1 MLNNSINET
10 KPISMS
16 ELENVLLQAT
26 KRLDIEMFEEFY
38 IYTEDYKHAK
48 RLFLLKDIA
57 IAFSKFKELGDTCLD
72 SNLGICNRC
81 NKGCNGHQLVGNKTK
96 NYMNL
101 LFENDVDKIIEITEC
116 ADLITTN
123 KIEGLNKRIYLH
135 EYNDPK
141 SPNSVPF

>member
-1 MLNNSINET
+1 ML
-10 KPISMS
+10 
-16 ELENVLLQAT
+16 ELERVLLEST

-38 IYTEDYKHAK
+38 VHTEDYKLSK
-48 RLFLLKDIA
+48 SIFLLKEMA
-57 IAFSKFKELGDTCLD
+57 LAFIKFKELEDTFLE

-81 NKGCNGHQLVGNKTK
+81 NKGCHGHQLVGNKTK

-101 LFENDVDKIIEITEC
+101 LFKNDVDKIIEVTEC

>member
-1 MLNNSINET
+1 ML
-10 KPISMS
+10 
-16 ELENVLLQAT
+16 ELERVLLEST

-38 IYTEDYKHAK
+38 IHTEDYKLSK
-48 RLFLLKDIA
+48 RLFLLEDIA
-57 IAFSKFKELGDTCLD
+57 IAFSKFKELGDTFLE

-81 NKGCNGHQLVGNKTK
+81 NKGCHGHQLVGNKTK

-101 LFENDVDKIIEITEC
+101 LFENDVDKIIEVTEC

-123 KIEGLNKRIYLH
+123 KIEDLNKRIYLH
-135 EYNDPK
+135 EYNNPK

>member
-1 MLNNSINET
+1 MLSNIVEELQS
-10 KPISMS
+10 ISML
-16 ELENVLLQAT
+16 ELERVLLEST

-38 IYTEDYKHAK
+38 VHTEDYKLSK
-48 RLFLLKDIA
+48 SIFLLKEMA
-57 IAFSKFKELGDTCLD
+57 LAFIKFKELGDTFLE
-72 SNLGICNRC
+72 SNIGICNRC
-81 NKGCNGHQLVGNKTK
+81 NKGCHGHQLVGNKTK

-101 LFENDVDKIIEITEC
+101 LFKNDVDKIIEVTEC